1 MTVCSENIAF
11 GRALTILLQ
20 DAFDVG
26 VVSRLGDVDKGSD
39 VLVYQV
45 DRDPPVA
52 ALASVAAG
60 TPTLVLGDP
69 RFLIPSVDA
78 NCRGFLPQSAPL
90 EDIRHAVISLV
101 DGGAVVPPDLLGTV
115 LRHLVDRRRMTSVSL
130 GLDELTDRER
140 EVFWLA
146 ARGARKD
153 EIGEALF
160 ISPATARTHL
170 QRLYRKLGVHSQ
182 AELMALAAESESEKR
197 RDHG

>member
-1 MTVCSENIAF
+1 MLE
-11 GRALTILLQ
+11 
-20 DAFDVG
+20 
-26 VVSRLGDVDKGSD
+26 DVDQGSD
-39 VLVYQV
+39 VVVYQI

-52 ALASVAAG
+52 ALASVAAA

-69 RFLIPSVDA
+69 SFLIPSVDA
-78 NCRGFLPQSAPL
+78 HCRGFLPQSAPL

-115 LRHLVDRRRMTSVSL
+115 LRHLVDRRRITFASL

-146 ARGARKD
+146 AKGARKE
-153 EIGEALF
+153 EIGAALY

-182 AELMALAAESESEKR
+182 AELMALAAASGSEGEK
-197 RDHG
+197 